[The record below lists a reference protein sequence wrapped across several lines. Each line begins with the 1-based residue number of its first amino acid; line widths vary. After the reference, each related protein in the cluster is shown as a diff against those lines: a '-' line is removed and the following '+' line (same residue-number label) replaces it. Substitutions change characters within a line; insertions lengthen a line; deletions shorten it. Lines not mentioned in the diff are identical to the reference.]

1 MLLFPVDFEDE
12 SGAPATEEEDK
23 PAATV
28 DNTTS
33 FKSPDQLS
41 DELVT
46 LSLLPQ
52 SRWRHLTSLELIK
65 VTRLFCEPQMKPFND
80 TNTQLLLFSLHP
92 LCNMEFTNFIN
103 QEIYEFTYRKETNQK
118 SRPRPL
124 KLLRSFCPPPKNWF
138 PSSFPPRTN
147 NRMTRWGLPVNTW
160 FIFMPTRA
168 FFEWITYS

>member
-12 SGAPATEEEDK
+12 SEAPATEEEDK

-28 DNTTS
+28 DNTTG

-65 VTRLFCEPQMKPFND
+65 VTRIFCEPQIKPFD
-80 TNTQLLLFSLHP
+80 IKHSIISFSPPP

-103 QEIYEFTYRKETNQK
+103 QEIYEFTYRKGTNQK

-124 KLLRSFCPPPKNWF
+124 KLLRSFCPPPKNWS
-138 PSSFPPRTN
+138 PSSFPPKTS
-147 NRMTRWGLPVNTW
+147 NRMTR
-160 FIFMPTRA
+160 
-168 FFEWITYS
+168 